1 MPLNNS
7 RQGSSCLS
15 PRRTSKEGGR
25 STLRRHSPGWLTVNL
40 LMNELKESAISKA
53 IVESYHRKLLR
64 SIEGDV
70 AIVGAGPAGLTAAFH
85 LAMGG
90 RKVTIVEKRLAPGG
104 GVWGGGMG
112 MNEVVV
118 QQEAMPVLEAAGIRH
133 DRRYEGLCMVDA
145 AELACALTL
154 QAIRAGA
161 TLLNLTTFEDLCVHE
176 GRVGGA
182 VVNRT
187 NISGALPV
195 DPIVLQAK
203 TVIDA
208 SGHEAVAVER
218 LRART
223 LLAPQLKSA
232 GFGEGPLDAT
242 SGERFVVEHVTEVF
256 PGLWITGMAVCA
268 TLGGPRMGPIFG
280 GMLLSG
286 MRVAQLILETR

>member
-1 MPLNNS
+1 
-7 RQGSSCLS
+7 
-15 PRRTSKEGGR
+15 
-25 STLRRHSPGWLTVNL
+25 
-40 LMNELKESAISKA
+40 MNELNESVISKA

-64 SIEGDV
+64 SIDGGIV
-70 AIVGAGPAGLTAAFH
+70 IVGAGPAGLTAAFH

-104 GVWGGGMG
+104 GIWGGGMG

-118 QQEAMPVLEAAGIRH
+118 QEEAMPVLEAADIRH
-133 DRRYEGLCMVDA
+133 DRQSEGLCIVDA
-145 AELACALTL
+145 AEMACALCL

-161 TLLNLTTFEDLCVHE
+161 VLLNLTTFEDLSVHD
-176 GRVGGA
+176 GRAAGA

-187 NISGALPV
+187 RISGALPV
-195 DPIVLQAK
+195 DPIVLQAE

-208 SGHEAVAVER
+208 SGHEAVAVAR
-218 LRART
+218 LRARAH
-223 LLAPQLKSA
+223 LASQLKSA
-232 GFGEGPLDAT
+232 ASGEGPIDAT
-242 SGERFVVEHVTEVF
+242 GGERFVVEHVAEVF

-286 MRVAQLILETR
+286 MRVAHQILETR